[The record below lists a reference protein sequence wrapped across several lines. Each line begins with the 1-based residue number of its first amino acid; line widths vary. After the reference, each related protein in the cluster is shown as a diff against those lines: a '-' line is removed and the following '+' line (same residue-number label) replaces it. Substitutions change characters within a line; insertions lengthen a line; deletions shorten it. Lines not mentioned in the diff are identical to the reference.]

1 MSRSVQP
8 EAMDF
13 IAAFNDPRAA
23 AQYAEGPPRFVPGYE
38 ALHRMTA
45 ILLAEGRP
53 GNARVLVLGAG
64 GGQELRALAEAQ
76 PTWTFVGVDPARE
89 MLKEA
94 ERVLGPL
101 MDRVTLVEGYIDDAP
116 SGPFDAAACLL
127 TLHFLDPEERAAT
140 VRGIHQRLKHG
151 APFVAAHASFPQAE
165 DERPRWLDRYESY
178 AVASGADREKARK
191 ARTAVGAHL
200 PALSPEQDEDI
211 LNAGGFLD
219 VTLFFAAF
227 TWRGWVARA

>member
-1 MSRSVQP
+1 MSRSAEP

-13 IAAFNDPRAA
+13 IAAFNDPQAA
-23 AQYAEGPPRFVPGYE
+23 AHYAEGPRRFVPGYE

-45 ILLAEGRP
+45 ILLAEGSP
-53 GNARVLVLGAG
+53 ANARVLVLGAG
-64 GGQELRALAEAQ
+64 GGLELRALAEAH
-76 PTWTFVGVDPARE
+76 PTWSFVGIDPARE

-127 TLHFLDPEERAAT
+127 TLHFLEPAERAAT
-140 VRGIHQRLKHG
+140 VRAIHQRLKQG
-151 APFVAAHASFPQAE
+151 APFVAAHGSFPQGE

-178 AVASGADREKARK
+178 AVASGSDRVQAHK

-200 PALSPEQDEDI
+200 PTLSPEQDANI
-211 LNAGGFLD
+211 LSAGGFSD
-219 VTLFFAAF
+219 VALFFAAF